1 MARGVQLRRE
11 ENHWVADLVPWWEE
25 GVQVLNAQLEQS
37 GGANCGCR
45 IESPGTH
52 THKNDPSGATGA

>member
-1 MARGVQLRRE
+1 M
-11 ENHWVADLVPWWEE
+11 
-25 GVQVLNAQLEQS
+25 QVLNAQLEQS

-52 THKNDPSGATGA
+52 THKNDPSGATGAYRIGWG